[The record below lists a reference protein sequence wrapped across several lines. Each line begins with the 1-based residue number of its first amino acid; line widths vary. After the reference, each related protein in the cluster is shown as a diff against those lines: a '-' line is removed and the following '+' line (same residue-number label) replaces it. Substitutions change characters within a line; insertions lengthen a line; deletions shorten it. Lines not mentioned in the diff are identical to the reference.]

1 MIHSLH
7 SAPEWL
13 QAPFLAVAE
22 TLELSTP
29 AYYLSAHPAQF
40 SPELV
45 SRIKLVAKHLSK
57 AAGVQRS
64 MALEWVASALQFQNW
79 HQLSTHFSNA
89 PASSGPRL
97 HEQWA
102 SRLKLALV
110 LLHENTPEM
119 EVSEAQIEAF
129 EHLAARLASASGLDI
144 PKVLDE
150 VLARLCSAGNWAEVK
165 NRHPLNTSKPLYQFV
180 VDMDYGEDFSG
191 FVPSE
196 ACRQLQQMLDDRCYE
211 EMTEEQEDSLAAW
224 LVPVLKKQ
232 PQFLDGG
239 LALAYHLYERHYH
252 VAAGAI
258 VEEQIRKANALIPKG
273 FRGKIIWGR
282 LENRTYHRLLWL
294 QLKIAHDDADLKKCL
309 RLCRRMLKLNPND
322 NLGARFVLPWLHL
335 EQGEAQKAL
344 KAATPG
350 RDQYFCPTMRLAK
363 AFAYFA
369 NGDRRRFLEH
379 LLNALFELPMLRSY
393 LLDEHALAPD
403 ETGNRGVIPDME
415 LFHHFWWASY
425 QSIEGLSA
433 ACKEVLDRKEVQ
445 EAEQSLRTYWNG
457 FWQRR
462 QEAVGNYAGWEALNQ
477 TLHRSLMN
485 ELRHLDVDSG
495 RRLD

>member
-1 MIHSLH
+1 MIHSLP

-29 AYYLSAHPAQF
+29 GYYLSAHPAQF

-57 AAGVQRS
+57 AAGAQRS
-64 MALEWVASALQFQNW
+64 MALEWVACALQFQNW

-89 PASSGPRL
+89 PTSSGPGL

-119 EVSEAQIEAF
+119 EVAGSQIEAF
-129 EHLAARLASASGLDI
+129 EHLAARLANASGLDI
-144 PKVLDE
+144 TKVLDE

-165 NRHPLNTSKPLYQFV
+165 NRHPLNSSKPLYRFV
-180 VDMDYGEDFSG
+180 VDMDDGEDFSG

-196 ACRQLQQMLDDRCYE
+196 ACRQLQRMHDDRLDE
-211 EMTEEQEDSLAAW
+211 GLTEEHEDVMTAW
-224 LVPVLKKQ
+224 LMSALKKQ

-239 LALAYHLYERHYH
+239 FSLAYHLYENGNQ
-252 VAAGAI
+252 VAARTI
-258 VEEQIRKANALIPKG
+258 VDQQIRKANALIPKG
-273 FRGKIIWGR
+273 FRGKILWDR
-282 LENRTYHRLLWL
+282 LDNRVYHRLLWL
-294 QLKIAHDDADLKKCL
+294 QLKIAHKEGDLKKCL
-309 RLCRRMLKLNPND
+309 RLCRRMLKLNPSD

-335 EQGEAQKAL
+335 EQGETQKAL

-369 NGDRRRFLEH
+369 NGDRRSFLQH
-379 LLNALFELPMLRSY
+379 LLIALFELPMLRSY
-393 LLDEHALAPD
+393 LLNSIIYPADAFE
-403 ETGNRGVIPDME
+403 NRGVEPDME

-433 ACKEVLDRKEVQ
+433 ACREVLDRKEVQ

-462 QEAVGNYAGWEALNQ
+462 HEAVGNYAGWEALSK
-477 TLHRSLMN
+477 TLHRRLML
-485 ELRHLDVDSG
+485 ELA
-495 RRLD
+495 

>member
-1 MIHSLH
+1 MIDSSH

-13 QAPFLAVAE
+13 QGPFLAVAD
-22 TLELSTP
+22 TLELGTP

-57 AAGVQRS
+57 AAGAQRS
-64 MALEWVASALQFQNW
+64 LALEWVASALQFQNW

-89 PASSGPRL
+89 PTSSGPGL

-119 EVSEAQIEAF
+119 EVPGTQIEAF
-129 EHLAARLASASGLDI
+129 EYFAARLANASGLDI
-144 PKVLDE
+144 PRVLDE
-150 VLARLCSAGNWAEVK
+150 ALARLCSAGNWDEVK
-165 NRHPLNTSKPLYQFV
+165 NRHPLNSSKPLYKFV
-180 VDMDYGEDFSG
+180 VDMDDGEDFSG

-196 ACRQLQQMLDDRCYE
+196 ACRQLQRMHDDRLGE
-211 EMTEEQEDSLAAW
+211 ALTQEHEDAMNAW
-224 LVPVLKKQ
+224 LASAIKKQ

-239 LALAYHLYERHYH
+239 LSLAYHLYEHGNQ
-252 VAAGAI
+252 VAARTI
-258 VEEQIRKANALIPKG
+258 VDQQIREANALIPKG
-273 FRGKIIWGR
+273 FRGKIRWDR
-282 LENRTYHRLLWL
+282 LDNRVYHRLLWL
-294 QLKIAHDDADLKKCL
+294 QLKIAHAEGDLKKCL
-309 RLCRRMLKLNPND
+309 RLCRRMLKLNPSD
-322 NLGARFVLPWLHL
+322 NLGARFVLPWIHL
-335 EQGEAQKAL
+335 EQGETQKAL

-379 LLNALFELPMLRSY
+379 LLNALFELPMLRSH

-403 ETGNRGVIPDME
+403 ETGSRGVIPDME

-425 QSIEGLSA
+425 QSIEGLVA
-433 ACKEVLDRKEVQ
+433 ACWEVLGKKEVL

-462 QEAVGNYAGWEALNQ
+462 QMAAGNYAGWEALNQ
-477 TLHRSLMN
+477 TLHRRLML
-485 ELRHLDVDSG
+485 ELA
-495 RRLD
+495 